1 MGRVLVEG
9 GGGSHGSTP
18 PLGGPTS
25 NARAGHIGG
34 LDGGG
39 GVIHDSGYNPLLG
52 EGSMFG

>member
-1 MGRVLVEG
+1 MFLGEG
-9 GGGSHGSTP
+9 GGGSHGATP
-18 PLGGPTS
+18 LLGGPAS
-25 NARAGHIGG
+25 NDRLGNIGG